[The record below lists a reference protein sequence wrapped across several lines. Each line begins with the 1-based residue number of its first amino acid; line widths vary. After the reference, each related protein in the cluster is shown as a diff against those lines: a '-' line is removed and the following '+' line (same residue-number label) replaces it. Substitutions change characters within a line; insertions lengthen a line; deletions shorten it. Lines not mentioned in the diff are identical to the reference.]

1 MLQHREPN
9 LQLSGAPPVGDLVAQ
24 LLEQIL
30 KNPGVK
36 SQSLKHRARF
46 VGHMRAL
53 ALEQRQAARYQPGL
67 ARVLASEAA
76 DDAVLQS
83 LVSHGCGEDGII
95 VAHSGG
101 LSAGGGGEDASN
113 RARLPRG
120 RRVACITSDQ
130 SAGRS
135 KSERNTS

>member
-1 MLQHREPN
+1 MLQHADPK
-9 LQLSGAPPVGDLVAQ
+9 LQLSGTPPVGDLVAELFEQ
-24 LLEQIL
+24 LLKKPTVE
-30 KNPGVK
+30 NHSPND
-36 SQSLKHRARF
+36 RAGLSGGR
-46 VGHMRAL
+46 RAL